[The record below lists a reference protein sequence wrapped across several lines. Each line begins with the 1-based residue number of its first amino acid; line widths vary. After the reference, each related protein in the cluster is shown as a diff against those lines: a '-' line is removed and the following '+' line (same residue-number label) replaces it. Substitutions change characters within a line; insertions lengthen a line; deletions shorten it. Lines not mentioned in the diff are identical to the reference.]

1 MTVAISVTRKSCP
14 SGIRKY
20 LISHVTEARGN
31 VYQRNSVCECVFVY
45 VCLREKETER
55 DRERG
60 GWLASG
66 VGGCTG
72 RYNAL
77 N

>member
-31 VYQRNSVCECVFVY
+31 VYQRDSVCECVRVF
-45 VCLREKETER
+45 E
-55 DRERG
+55 REREREG